1 MSTPSTITATLPP
14 PHSSRYGYSNHNPY
28 QASPHY
34 ADMMSARDGYSN
46 GTSRLPQSYNAYPNN
61 NSASISRTSTV
72 SRQPPPPQSLPVS
85 QPSPALPQG
94 IKREREREPDW
105 NEFYKNGVPKEIIV
119 IDDDSPP
126 PPKNMPPKRV
136 ENERPYEPQRAAQRT
151 DTFEHAAKKRRTG
164 QGGGYQPEQFQQ
176 PVYSHQS
183 SSHGGSSGHNTVST
197 DRTTSLQTTA
207 PTSLGSHT
215 SQGSVGAYLEEG
227 AVGQKRKR
235 VTRQQVADEKKRKD
249 IEIIGE
255 AYAAYVPPPKPPIK
269 AKELHV
275 PAVKDVCYFLTCSLE
290 PANLDQRLEPWATK
304 LTTTMDI
311 TS

>member
-34 ADMMSARDGYSN
+34 GEMMSARDGFNS
-46 GTSRLPQSYNAYPNN
+46 GPSRLTQSYNTFPNN
-61 NSASISRTSTV
+61 TPASISRTSTA
-72 SRQPPPPQSLPVS
+72 SKQPPPQ
-85 QPSPALPQG
+85 QPMPTAHSTSALPQA

-126 PPKNMPPKRV
+126 PPKAMSSRRT
-136 ENERPYEPQRAAQRT
+136 ENQRPYEPQRTVQRT
-151 DTFEHAAKKRRTG
+151 DTFEHAAKKRRTD
-164 QGGGYQPEQFQQ
+164 QGGGFQPEHFQQ
-176 PVYSHQS
+176 PAYSYHS

-215 SQGSVGAYLEEG
+215 SQGSAGAYFDEG

-255 AYAAYVPPPKPPIK
+255 AYASYVPPPKPPIK

-275 PAVKDVCYFLTCSLE
+275 PAVKDVSHKVMSAPVPIQLTLQTDPNSWRE
-290 PANLDQRLEPWATK
+290 DR
-304 LTTTMDI
+304 
-311 TS
+311 

>member
-1 MSTPSTITATLPP
+1 
-14 PHSSRYGYSNHNPY
+14 
-28 QASPHY
+28 
-34 ADMMSARDGYSN
+34 MSARDGFNN
-46 GTSRLPQSYNAYPNN
+46 GPARITQSYNTFPNTT
-61 NSASISRTSTV
+61 SASISRTSTA
-72 SRQPPPPQSLPVS
+72 SKQPPPQQPLPNAHS
-85 QPSPALPQG
+85 TSALPQA
-94 IKREREREPDW
+94 IKKEREREPDW

-126 PPKNMPPKRV
+126 PPKAMSSRRT
-136 ENERPYEPQRAAQRT
+136 ENQRPYEPQRTMHRT

-164 QGGGYQPEQFQQ
+164 QGGGFQPEHFQQ
-176 PVYSHQS
+176 PAYSYHS

-215 SQGSVGAYLEEG
+215 SQGSAGTYFEEG

-255 AYAAYVPPPKPPIK
+255 AYASYVPPPKPPIK

-275 PAVKDVCYFLTCSLE
+275 PAVKDVSRKVMFCTNF
-290 PANLDQRLEPWATK
+290 ANAVYRSELMARRLMMRT
-304 LTTTMDI
+304 DI
-311 TS
+311 TLWYLTPTSANDVSPETSAGVDTFK

>member
-14 PHSSRYGYSNHNPY
+14 PHTSRYGYSNHHPY

-46 GTSRLPQSYNAYPNN
+46 GPPRLTQSYNTYPNN
-61 NSASISRTSTV
+61 TPASISRTSTA
-72 SRQPPPPQSLPVS
+72 SKQPPPQH
-85 QPSPALPQG
+85 ALPPTQSSSALSQG
-94 IKREREREPDW
+94 IKREREREPNW
-105 NEFYKNGVPKEIIV
+105 TEFYKNGVPKEIIV
-119 IDDDSPP
+119 IDDDTPP
-126 PPKNMPPKRV
+126 PQKPTSSRRV
-136 ENERPYEPQRAAQRT
+136 ENQRPYQPQRTMHRT

-176 PVYSHQS
+176 PHYSHHS
-183 SSHGGSSGHNTVST
+183 SSHGASSGHNTVST

-215 SQGSVGAYLEEG
+215 SQGSVGTYFDEG

-255 AYAAYVPPPKPPIK
+255 AYSSYVPPPKPPIK

-275 PAVKDVCYFLTCSLE
+275 PAIRDVCHL
-290 PANLDQRLEPWATK
+290 AR
-304 LTTTMDI
+304 
-311 TS
+311 